1 MLMLITQPRT
11 IVSVSQNVV
20 RRPIR
25 AFLPL
30 EVIDAWDLR
39 NLRVCVEG
47 YSWALSGDE
56 WLVRYSEAMG
66 MREMNKNKGDY

>member
-11 IVSVSQNVV
+11 IMSVSQNVV

-25 AFLPL
+25 AFLSL
-30 EVIDAWDLR
+30 EIIDAWDLR

-47 YSWALSGDE
+47 YSWALGGDE
-56 WLVRYSEAMG
+56 RLVRYSEVMG
-66 MREMNKNKGDY
+66 VREVNKNKGD